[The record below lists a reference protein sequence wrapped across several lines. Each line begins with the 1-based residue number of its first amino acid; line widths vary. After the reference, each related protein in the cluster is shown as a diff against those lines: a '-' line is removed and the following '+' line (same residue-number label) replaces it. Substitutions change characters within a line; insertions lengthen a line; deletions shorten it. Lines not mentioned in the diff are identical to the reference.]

1 MWLFNVRGRGWA
13 LQPHGG
19 APLPPSQAVSS
30 PALFELHSDWLD
42 LADSSPVLGPRIE
55 GDIVLDAP
63 VRPSKVVCIGLN
75 FARHA
80 EEQGKPVPKEPLF
93 FLKPTTAIQH
103 PDRGIELP
111 VQSEEVHH
119 EGELAVII
127 GRRLTRASEEEASA
141 AIFGYTC
148 ANDITARDLQRAD
161 KRYTRAKG
169 FDTFCPLGPAVRL
182 ADGFVPAEHTLE
194 VRVNGELRQRS
205 ALDDFIFPIP
215 RALAHISHVMSLLP
229 GDVVLTGTPAGV
241 GPLRAGDLVE
251 VAIDGIGCL
260 RNPVVRA
267 PRTPE

>member
-1 MWLFNVRGRGWA
+1 MEVVA
-13 LQPHGG
+13 SG
-19 APLPPSQAVSS
+19 AIWDATT
-30 PALFELHSDWLD
+30 
-42 LADSSPVLGPRIE
+42 
-55 GDIVLDAP
+55 AP
-63 VRPSKVVCIGLN
+63 VNQR
-75 FARHA
+75 
-80 EEQGKPVPKEPLF
+80 
-93 FLKPTTAIQH
+93 T
-103 PDRGIELP
+103 
-111 VQSEEVHH
+111 
-119 EGELAVII
+119 
-127 GRRLTRASEEEASA
+127 ASA
-141 AIFGYTC
+141 
-148 ANDITARDLQRAD
+148 
-161 KRYTRAKG
+161 
-169 FDTFCPLGPAVRL
+169 TFAVRL